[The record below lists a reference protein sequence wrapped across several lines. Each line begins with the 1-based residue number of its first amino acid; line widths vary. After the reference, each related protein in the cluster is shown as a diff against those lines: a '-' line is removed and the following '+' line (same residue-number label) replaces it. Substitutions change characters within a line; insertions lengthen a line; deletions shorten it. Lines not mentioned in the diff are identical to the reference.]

1 MNETPNAPL
10 PGAPMPEPSTAPA
23 SIFQTWINAVTKPN
37 EATYAPI
44 ANAPNATTTNAII
57 WVAIGSLISSFLT
70 ILSPGPNFQQLQ
82 RLLEQQGLN
91 NGFANALGSGG
102 AGVGTK
108 IIQLV
113 CGAPIAAIV
122 GVVLFL
128 IAAALIQWVARMFG
142 GHGSFDK
149 LAFTFA
155 AIAAPMSIVSG
166 LLALLGAIP
175 FIGFCFGL
183 LGLAAAIYTI
193 VLEII
198 ACKAVNR
205 FASYGPAVGSVLIPG
220 LVLGLL
226 CCCALI
232 LLFSVLGVAIGNAFS
247 GVGPLPFP
255 TP

>member
-10 PGAPMPEPSTAPA
+10 PGAPMPEPSSAPA

-37 EATYAPI
+37 EATYAAI

-70 ILSPGPNFQQLQ
+70 ILSPGPNLAALQQFL
-82 RLLEQQGLN
+82 RQQGVN
-91 NGFANALGSGG
+91 NEFTNALGSGG
-102 AGVGTK
+102 ASIGSR
-108 IIQLV
+108 ILQLV
-113 CGAPIAAIV
+113 CGAPIAAI
-122 GVVLFL
+122 
-128 IAAALIQWVARMFG
+128 IAILGFVIAVALIQWVARMFG

-155 AIAAPMSIVSG
+155 AIAAPISIVSG
-166 LLALLGAIP
+166 ILSLLGAIP
-175 FIGFCFGL
+175 FIGFCFGI
-183 LGLAAAIYTI
+183 LGLLLWIYSI

-205 FASYGPAVGSVLIPG
+205 FDWGQAIGSVLIPG
-220 LVLGLL
+220 AVLFLV
-226 CCCALI
+226 CCCLAFG
-232 LLFSVLGVAIGNAFS
+232 LFSLLGVAIGNAFS
-247 GVGPLPFP
+247 GMGPLPFP